1 ESTMTIQ
8 PYVCTDPEIIALRE
22 KMATLV
28 KSHDLPV
35 FDFNVKAQIPA
46 RNVLLKACESLDK
59 ILNELIANTDI
70 TAKSAF
76 CAKVSSYANK
86 IDYCLSYYHRMS
98 PPLSVA
104 YRPMQYRIAW
114 YAEQSKNSVVTG

>member
-1 ESTMTIQ
+1 MTTQ

-22 KMATLV
+22 KMAALV
-28 KSHDLPV
+28 KTHDLPV
-35 FDFNVKAQIPA
+35 FDFNVKAEIPA

-104 YRPMQYRIAW
+104 YRPMQSRIAW

>member
-1 ESTMTIQ
+1 MTIQ

-22 KMATLV
+22 KMAALV
-28 KSHDLPV
+28 KTHDLPV
-35 FDFNVKAQIPA
+35 FDFNVKAEIPA

-59 ILNELIANTDI
+59 ILSGLIANTDI

-104 YRPMQYRIAW
+104 YRPMQFRIAW

>member
-1 ESTMTIQ
+1 MTIQ

-22 KMATLV
+22 KMAALV

-104 YRPMQYRIAW
+104 YRPMQFRIAW
-114 YAEQSKNSVVTG
+114 YAEQSKKSVVTG

>member
-1 ESTMTIQ
+1 MTIQ

-22 KMATLV
+22 KMAALV
-28 KSHDLPV
+28 KTHDLPV
-35 FDFNVKAQIPA
+35 FDFNVKAEIPA

-59 ILNELIANTDI
+59 ILSELIANTDI

-104 YRPMQYRIAW
+104 YRPMQFRIAW
-114 YAEQSKNSVVTG
+114 YAEQCKNSVVTG

>member
-1 ESTMTIQ
+1 MTIQ

-22 KMATLV
+22 KMAALV

-76 CAKVSSYANK
+76 CAKVSSYVNK

>member
-1 ESTMTIQ
+1 MTIQ

-22 KMATLV
+22 KMTALV
-28 KSHDLPV
+28 KTHDLPV
-35 FDFNVKAQIPA
+35 FDFNVKAEIPA

-104 YRPMQYRIAW
+104 YRPMQFRIAW

>member
-1 ESTMTIQ
+1 MTTQ

-22 KMATLV
+22 KMAALV
-28 KSHDLPV
+28 KTHDLPV
-35 FDFNVKAQIPA
+35 FDFNVKAEIPA

-70 TAKSAF
+70 TDKSAF

-104 YRPMQYRIAW
+104 YRPMQFRIAW
-114 YAEQSKNSVVTG
+114 YAIKKKKSVVTG

>member
-1 ESTMTIQ
+1 MTIQ

-22 KMATLV
+22 KMAVLV
-28 KSHDLPV
+28 KTHDLPV

-46 RNVLLKACESLDK
+46 RSVLLKACESLDK
-59 ILNELIANTDI
+59 ILNDLIANKDI
-70 TAKSAF
+70 TAINAF
-76 CAKVSSYANK
+76 CAIVSSYANK

-104 YRPMQYRIAW
+104 YRSLQFRIAW
-114 YAEQSKNSVVTG
+114 YAEQSKNSVVSC

>member
-1 ESTMTIQ
+1 MTTQ

-22 KMATLV
+22 KMAALV
-28 KSHDLPV
+28 KTHDLPV
-35 FDFNVKAQIPA
+35 FDFNVKAEIPA

-70 TAKSAF
+70 TDKSAF

-104 YRPMQYRIAW
+104 YRPMQFRIAW
-114 YAEQSKNSVVTG
+114 YAVQSKKSVVTG

>member
-1 ESTMTIQ
+1 MTIQ

-22 KMATLV
+22 KMAALV

-59 ILNELIANTDI
+59 ILNELIATTDI

>member
-1 ESTMTIQ
+1 MTTQ

-22 KMATLV
+22 KMAALV
-28 KSHDLPV
+28 KTHDLPV
-35 FDFNVKAQIPA
+35 FDFNVKAEIPA

-104 YRPMQYRIAW
+104 YRPMQFRIAW

>member
-1 ESTMTIQ
+1 MTIQ

-22 KMATLV
+22 KMAALV
-28 KSHDLPV
+28 KTHDLPI
-35 FDFNVKAQIPA
+35 FDFNVKAEIPA

-104 YRPMQYRIAW
+104 YRPMQFRIAW

>member
-1 ESTMTIQ
+1 MTIQ

-22 KMATLV
+22 KMAAFV
-28 KSHDLPV
+28 KTHDLPV
-35 FDFNVKAQIPA
+35 FDFNVKAEIPA

-104 YRPMQYRIAW
+104 YRPMQFRIAW

>member
-1 ESTMTIQ
+1 MTIQ

>member
-1 ESTMTIQ
+1 MTIQ

-22 KMATLV
+22 KMAALV
-28 KSHDLPV
+28 KTHDLPV
-35 FDFNVKAQIPA
+35 FDFNVKAEIPA

-98 PPLSVA
+98 PPFRGLQAHAISH
-104 YRPMQYRIAW
+104 RR

>member
-1 ESTMTIQ
+1 MTIQ

-22 KMATLV
+22 KMAALV
-28 KSHDLPV
+28 KTYDLPV
-35 FDFNVKAQIPA
+35 FDFNVKAEIPA

-104 YRPMQYRIAW
+104 YRPMQFRIAW
-114 YAEQSKNSVVTG
+114 YAEQSKNSVVNG

>member
-1 ESTMTIQ
+1 MTIQ

-22 KMATLV
+22 KMATFV

>member
-1 ESTMTIQ
+1 MTIQ

-22 KMATLV
+22 KMAALV

-114 YAEQSKNSVVTG
+114 YAEQSKDSVVTG

>member
-1 ESTMTIQ
+1 MTIQ

-22 KMATLV
+22 KMAALV

-114 YAEQSKNSVVTG
+114 YAEQSKISVVTG

>member
-1 ESTMTIQ
+1 MTIQ
-8 PYVCTDPEIIALRE
+8 PHVCTDPEIIALRE
-22 KMATLV
+22 KMAALV
-28 KSHDLPV
+28 KTYDLPV
-35 FDFNVKAQIPA
+35 FDFNVKAEIPA

-104 YRPMQYRIAW
+104 YRPMQFRIAW
-114 YAEQSKNSVVTG
+114 YAEQSKNSVVNG